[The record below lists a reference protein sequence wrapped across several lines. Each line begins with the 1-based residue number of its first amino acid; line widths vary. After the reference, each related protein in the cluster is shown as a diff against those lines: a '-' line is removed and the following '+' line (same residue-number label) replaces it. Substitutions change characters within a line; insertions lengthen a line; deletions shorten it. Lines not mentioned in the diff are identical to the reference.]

1 MGDIF
6 KRLVNLARSEISHA
20 LDPSRQ
26 LSDEFRAYVHD
37 RPEYARYQD
46 YFDTEFGDSGA
57 YHSHSSYQETGS
69 SQRQSSQES
78 YRDNGGYDPYAA
90 LEVSAGAPWE
100 DIEKAYRKQAR
111 KYHPDRYQSE
121 KERET
126 ATRVMA
132 IINASYGFLKDKHG
146 KK

>member
-20 LDPSRQ
+20 LDPNRQ
-26 LSDEFRAYVHD
+26 LSDEFRSYVHN

-46 YFDTEFGDSGA
+46 YFDAEFGDSGT
-57 YHSHSSYQETGS
+57 YGHSSYHNTGS
-69 SQRQSSQES
+69 SQQQSSQDS

-100 DIEKAYRKQAR
+100 EIEKAYRKQAR
-111 KYHPDRYQSE
+111 KYHPDRYQNE